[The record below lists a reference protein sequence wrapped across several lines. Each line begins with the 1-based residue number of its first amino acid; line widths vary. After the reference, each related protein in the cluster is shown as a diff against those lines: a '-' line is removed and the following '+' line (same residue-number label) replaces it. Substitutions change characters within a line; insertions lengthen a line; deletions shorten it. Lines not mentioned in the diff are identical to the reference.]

1 MERIAS
7 SDLWPLIRIGEKG
20 LTIGLELTYEFDLK
34 RRRMS
39 VALRATA
46 PDMNPGSLLV
56 WKGRYLQTS
65 QPAVVSVFVS
75 AHDTARQLTDDLGL
89 PSGAAFQMREHLE
102 AMAHSLESFVRDSF
116 LGNVSPQLV
125 VSRAALKVEY
135 TLFSE
140 PSDFPTST
148 TLVVVERGDP
158 TMGETH
164 SGLYIK

>member
-7 SDLWPLIRIGEKG
+7 SDLWPQIRIGEKG

-89 PSGAAFQMREHLE
+89 LSKPIRAGE
-102 AMAHSLESFVRDSF
+102 LESFVRDSF